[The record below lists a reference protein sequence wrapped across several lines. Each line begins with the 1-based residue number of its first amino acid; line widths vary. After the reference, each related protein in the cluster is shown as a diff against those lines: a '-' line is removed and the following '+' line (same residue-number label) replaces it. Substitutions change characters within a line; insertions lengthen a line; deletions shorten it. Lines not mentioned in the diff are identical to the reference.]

1 MFVPRTVEAAKK
13 IYNDS
18 LEYHKSMRAADRTLE
33 TASGKMKGIAVA
45 VSDGAVVRTWFVNKI
60 QGINVE
66 REN

>member
-1 MFVPRTVEAAKK
+1 MFEWV
-13 IYNDS
+13 NDAERFA
-18 LEYHKSMRAADRTLE
+18 LAERAADRTLE